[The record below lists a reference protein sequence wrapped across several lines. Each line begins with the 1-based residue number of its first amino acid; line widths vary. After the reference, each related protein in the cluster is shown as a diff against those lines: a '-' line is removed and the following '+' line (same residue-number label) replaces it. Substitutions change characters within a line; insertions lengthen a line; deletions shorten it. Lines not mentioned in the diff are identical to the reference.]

1 MLSER
6 QRLPERTLPTMQRLE
21 QRVADQLRAGEIAD
35 RPASVVCEL
44 LDNAL
49 DAGATRIAVSITGG
63 GLREV
68 TVADNGCGIA
78 AGDVAMAFE
87 RYTTTK
93 AGGAAHPGS
102 GTLGFRGEALAAIAA
117 VAQVI
122 CVTRAA
128 GADEAVELRVAGG
141 EVQSTA
147 IAAREYGTTITVRN
161 LFYTTPERRA
171 FLRSDLAETAEL
183 AAVVG
188 QYAVAHPGVHFTF
201 AVDGRKRVSA
211 GGAGSLRATMAN
223 LYGDD
228 VARALVAVAADAMQ
242 PADDA
247 NAAQEPDWV
256 RITGLISPPD
266 LGRESRAYIFI
277 SVNGRPI
284 RPDRHLNAIL
294 SEAYQTLL
302 PLDRHPIV
310 ALHIAAPAWAVDVAA
325 QPAKTRV
332 RFRDPSFVG
341 RQIGIALH
349 AALLDVA
356 GPRWQRREPSTP
368 ASSGAARQTA
378 WLFERPESEQAP
390 ASPGDD
396 DPRDGVAG
404 IDTLNLT
411 LLRPIGQLHERYI
424 IAEAGAGLVLI
435 DQQAAHA
442 RIRYEQ
448 IHAQLQAGG
457 VPGDVLEIPR
467 DVVVPPAAHA
477 LLLAHAGSLSRL
489 GLSFEDCGLSL
500 RVLATPR
507 LRLDRLGA
515 ALLDVADHLSGR
527 ALRTPEEAQEALLTT
542 LADASAIDE
551 ETLRPEQMRALLDQL
566 ARCKEPWACPRGRP
580 VVRVER
586 IQHIEALF
594 GHL

>member
-1 MLSER
+1 MLSAR
-6 QRLPERTLPTMQRLE
+6 QRLPEQASPTMQRLE
-21 QRVADQLRAGEIAD
+21 QRVSDQLRAGEIVD
-35 RPASVVCEL
+35 RPASVVREL

-93 AGGAAHPGS
+93 AGGAADPRS

-141 EVQSTA
+141 EVQSIA
-147 IAAREYGTTITVRN
+147 ITAREYGTTVSVRN
-161 LFYTTPERRA
+161 LFYNTPERRA

-188 QYAVAHPGVHFTF
+188 QYAVAHPGVHVTF
-201 AVDGRKRVSA
+201 AVDGRKRFAA
-211 GGAGSLRATMAN
+211 GGAGLLRATMAD

-228 VARALVAVAADAMQ
+228 VACALLTVAAEAVQ
-242 PADDA
+242 PADEEDA
-247 NAAQEPDWV
+247 ADEPDWV
-256 RITGLISPPD
+256 RIAGLISPPD
-266 LGRESRAYIFI
+266 LGRESRACIFI

-284 RPDRHLNAIL
+284 RPDRHLSAVL

-302 PLDRHPIV
+302 PHDRYPIV
-310 ALHIAAPAWAVDVAA
+310 ALHIETPAWAADVAG
-325 QPAKTRV
+325 QPGKTRV
-332 RFRDPSFVG
+332 RFRDPAFVG

-349 AALLDVA
+349 AALLEAA
-356 GPRWQRREPSTP
+356 GPRWQRRGPSTP
-368 ASSGAARQTA
+368 ARGAVARHDA
-378 WLFERPESEQAP
+378 WPFERPENEQAP
-390 ASPGDD
+390 ALPADD
-396 DPRDGVAG
+396 QLQDRAAG
-404 IDTLNLT
+404 AGTLDLT
-411 LLRPIGQLHERYI
+411 LLRPIGQLHQRYI
-424 IAEAGAGLVLI
+424 MAESGVGLVLI
-435 DQQAAHA
+435 DQQAAGA

-448 IHAQLQAGG
+448 IGAQFLAGG
-457 VPGDVLEIPR
+457 VPGEALEMAR
-467 DVVVPPAAHA
+467 DVVLPPAAHA
-477 LLLAHAGSLSRL
+477 LLLAHPESLSRW
-489 GLSFEDCGLSL
+489 GLRFEDCGQSL
-500 RVLATPR
+500 RVLATPH

-515 ALLDVADHLSGR
+515 TLLDVADHLSRR
-527 ALRTPEEAQEALLTT
+527 ALRTPEEIQESLLTT
-542 LADASAIDE
+542 LAGASAVGE
-551 ETLRPEQMRALLDQL
+551 EQLRSEQMRALLDQL
-566 ARCKEPWACPRGRP
+566 ARCKQPWTCPRGRP

-594 GHL
+594 GYA